1 VITNHIFFIIYLISI
16 RYIISI
22 ICPKTMIIAL
32 TTKLRIN
39 AKEIREVAK
48 TPDALDAVQILLL
61 KKERNA
67 EMEKMAKTAKTG

>member
-1 VITNHIFFIIYLISI
+1 
-16 RYIISI
+16 
-22 ICPKTMIIAL
+22 MIIAL